1 MFTRLPALSGV
12 VTDLQKDGTKA
23 LGREP
28 TADAGSAAS
37 ATRKDGVHLN
47 TSVASSEPLTYTDA
61 VLRARALSPTQGP
74 AAPESTQAE
83 GADNSLVSDP
93 SSARVEELYENKTES
108 QVRYEQEMKS
118 RGPVLDQD

>member
-12 VTDLQKDGTKA
+12 VTDLQKDGTKT

-28 TADAGSAAS
+28 TADAGSAVS

-47 TSVASSEPLTYTDA
+47 TSTASAEPLTYTDA

-74 AAPESTQAE
+74 ASPEATQGE
-83 GADNSLVSDP
+83 GADNTLVADP
-93 SSARVEELYENKTES
+93 AADRAAELYENKTES
-108 QVRYEQEMKS
+108 QLRLEEERKAL
-118 RGPVLDQD
+118 GPVLDQD